1 MPTTAQYATI
11 GPRLTH
17 SLRPRWPLVMALL
30 AGLAWLAP
38 ASAGPTTEGA
48 ALARPDWAI
57 EGRDW
62 PNRNAS
68 HFVEAGGI
76 RWHYQ
81 RLGEGPVL
89 LLLHGT
95 GAATHSWQALLSPL
109 AEHFTVIAPDLPGHG
124 FTETPPEEQF
134 SLEGMAQ
141 LVEALL
147 EALDVSPDLVVGHS
161 AGAAILARMTID
173 GQIAPRALISLNG
186 AFLGRGGVAFHLF
199 APIIRII
206 VTTDWAARLFAWR
219 ASDPKI
225 LTETLASTGSTLTPE
240 QLDWYARLF
249 STPAHTGAALK
260 MMAKWH
266 LETLER
272 DLPRLEVPV
281 VLVVGSE
288 DGFVAPQEA
297 YQVQA
302 LLPQARV
309 VELPGLGHL
318 AHEERPD
325 LVVALILEVA
335 RTQGLIAPLGAP

>member
-1 MPTTAQYATI
+1 VI
-11 GPRLTH
+11 
-17 SLRPRWPLVMALL
+17 ALL
-30 AGLAWLAP
+30 AGLAWLMP
-38 ASAGPTTEGA
+38 ASATAGETQGPG
-48 ALARPDWAI
+48 LSRPAWAV

-62 PNRNAS
+62 PNRATS
-68 HFVEAGGI
+68 HFIEAGGI

-81 RLGEGPVL
+81 RLGSGPVL
-89 LLLHGT
+89 LLAHGT
-95 GAATHSWQALLSPL
+95 GAATHSWQAMIPTL

-124 FTETPPEEQF
+124 FTAAPAEDAF
-134 SLEGMAQ
+134 SLEGMAG
-141 LVEALL
+141 LL
-147 EALDVSPDLVVGHS
+147 EDFLAALGVSPDLVVGHS

-186 AFLGRGGVAFHLF
+186 ALLGRGGVAFHLF

-206 VTTDWAARLFAWR
+206 VTTDWAAKVFAWR
-219 ASDPKI
+219 ASDPKV
-225 LTETLASTGSTLTPE
+225 LTETLASTGSSLTPG
-240 QLDWYARLF
+240 QLDWYGRLF
-249 STPAHTGAALK
+249 GTPGHTSAALT

-272 DLPRLEVPV
+272 DLPRLDVPV

-297 YQVQA
+297 QTVAA
-302 LLPQARV
+302 LLPQGRV

-325 LVVALILEVA
+325 LVDALILAEA
-335 RTQGLIAPLGAP
+335 RTQGLIPPEAAP